1 MSTRVRV
8 GGSQKRR
15 GFTLVE
21 LLVVIAIIGIL
32 VALLLPAVQAAREAA
47 RRTQCSNNIK
57 QLALAAHNFHDS
69 VGRFPPGYVGPTTG
83 NPLANA
89 TYSGSE
95 PDQYIGALPYL
106 LRYAEQG
113 PLWDAFADTNG
124 QNPTFLDT
132 RWDPR
137 VMTTTAWWG
146 NNLSWNAAN
155 TKLPSMVCPSTNP
168 YMSTGGVS
176 ASLITYAYGMQLLF
190 FGGNNPTIG
199 RTNYLVCAGGL
210 GNNLPTGSGWDQYV
224 GIFSNRSTTNMAS
237 ILDGTSNTMLLGEAV
252 GGYNAAPAKSIQY
265 AYSWMGGSSMPTA
278 WRLDS
283 TNRKNW
289 YQYSAEHPG
298 SVQFAF
304 ADASVRIINT
314 TIDGNVYLFLSGMQD
329 GRAAQSP

>member
-1 MSTRVRV
+1 MSTPVWI
-8 GGSQKRR
+8 GGSRKRS

-57 QLALAAHNFHDS
+57 QLALAAHNFHDTM
-69 VGRFPPGYVGPTTG
+69 RTFPPGYVGPTTG

-106 LRYAEQG
+106 LRFAEQG
-113 PLWDAFADTNG
+113 PLWDSFAGDG
-124 QNPTFLDT
+124 SNPAFLDT

-137 VMTTTAWWG
+137 VMTTTPWWG
-146 NNLSWNAAN
+146 NGASWAAAN
-155 TKLPSMVCPSTNP
+155 VKLPSLVCPSTNP

-176 ASLITYAYGMQLLF
+176 ASLITYAYGMQLLY

-224 GIFSNRSTTNMAS
+224 GIFSNRTKTDMAAV
-237 ILDGTSNTMLLGEAV
+237 LDGTSNTMLLGEAV

-265 AYSWMGGSSMPTA
+265 SYSWMGGSAMPTA

-298 SVQFAF
+298 AVQFAF
-304 ADASVRIINT
+304 ADASVRQVTT
-314 TIDGNVYLFLSGMQD
+314 TIDGNVYLYLSGMQD
-329 GRAAQSP
+329 GRAAQLP